1 MSNTYGDRWIE
12 CTPDAV
18 RLHAYYFPWGGTK
31 RIAYESIRS
40 VRRVAIGGLT
50 GKGRIWGASNP
61 RYWAGLDLQRPRK
74 QIALILDVGARVK
87 PFVTP
92 DDPDAAE
99 AVIREHANLAPAPR
113 DSARGPL
120 I

>member
-1 MSNTYGDRWIE
+1 MSATYTDRWIE
-12 CTPDAV
+12 CTPDGI
-18 RLHAYYFPWGGTK
+18 RLNAYYFPWGDK
-31 RIAYESIRS
+31 RIAHESIRS
-40 VRRVAIGGLT
+40 VRRVAVGALT
-50 GKGRIWGASNP
+50 GKGRIWGTSNP

-99 AVIREHANLAPAPR
+99 AVIREHANLALAPGG
-113 DSARGPL
+113 SARGPL